1 MTTQRTRQVVEE
13 DGHDHDAGLS
23 LDLPT
28 MITRRR
34 ALGLAALGGLTTIL
48 AACGSGDGDAAG
60 ATTSASTSGATTA
73 TSSATGDASVA
84 EVPEET
90 AGPYPADGSNGV
102 NVLTE
107 SGIVRSDITGSFGTG
122 SAVAEGVPLTIAM
135 TVLDVQAGGTPVAG
149 AAVYAWHC
157 DREGR
162 YSLYDSSLADEN
174 YLRGVQ
180 ETDASGTVR
189 FRSIFPAAYS
199 GRWPHIHFEVYPSL
213 AEATAAGSKL
223 VTSQIALPEDA
234 CDAVYAT
241 SGYEQSVANL
251 AQTSLATDMVFSDG
265 YSTQLGTV
273 TGSTGSG
280 MTVSLNVGV

>member
-34 ALGLAALGGLTTIL
+34 ALGLAALGGLSTIL

-60 ATTSASTSGATTA
+60 GGTTASTASG
-73 TSSATGDASVA
+73 GASVA

-102 NVLTE
+102 DVLGE
-107 SGIVRSDITGSFGTG
+107 SGIVRSDITRSFGSG
-122 SAVAEGVPLTIAM
+122 SAVAGGVPLAIAM

-162 YSLYDSSLADEN
+162 YSLYDSSLANEN

-180 ETDASGTVR
+180 ETDASGTVT
-189 FRSIFPAAYS
+189 FSSVFPAAYP

-213 AEATAAGSKL
+213 AEATAAGAKL
-223 VTSQIALPEDA
+223 VTSQIALPEAA

-241 SGYEQSVANL
+241 SGYERSVANL
-251 AQTSLATDMVFSDG
+251 AGTSLATDMVFADG

-273 TGSTGSG
+273 TGSAGSG